1 VHKTLKFSTVPKTG
15 RKGIWFSMLWRGSE
29 KVSGGSAKTGLD
41 CTIWSPTVSKAPIL
55 RPTPEG
61 PLAFAIFARPKTPV
75 LRIGGET
82 RISFMVGNRGSG
94 PDTLCYLSDQF
105 LIPGKD
111 RIFATVI
118 AKDREGRIIETRSEI
133 KEKPC

>member
-1 VHKTLKFSTVPKTG
+1 MWLKRTLFSLILLLV
-15 RKGIWFSMLWRGSE
+15 L
-29 KVSGGSAKTGLD
+29 
-41 CTIWSPTVSKAPIL
+41 APAGW
-55 RPTPEG
+55 TEEPEG
-61 PLAFAIFARPKTPV
+61 AAFEEVEFAKIERT
-75 LRIGGET
+75 
-82 RISFMVGNRGSG
+82 ISKE